1 MLYISTKF
9 REIISNSIEV
19 IERTQFL
26 YWKLEKGNNSE
37 KNVGGVN
44 IVNFCKLSG
53 HALYLCQLS

>member
-9 REIISNSIEV
+9 REIISNSIKV
-19 IERTQFL
+19 IERTPFL
-26 YWKLEKGNNSE
+26 HYILEKGNNSE

-44 IVNFCKLSG
+44 IVNLCTSSG